1 MVGSSGFKVKMTK
14 ITEAKFSNSS
24 TKSLVLGLSGSP
36 ARWGR
41 LFSNHQ
47 IRWGRNNPVALLEQ
61 GCLQKPGA
69 NWALRFGPGR
79 RGIQSQSSESCIPAN
94 AWYGSRRFAGL
105 LAWSWCPCVIHLLPG
120 FQYFGE
126 YLLGVGFLGMA
137 ENGTLPKQSASPN
150 PLSFL
155 TFPNL
160 RLWSCEEDM
169 CCWTKTTSLGQLR

>member
-1 MVGSSGFKVKMTK
+1 MEMTK

-47 IRWGRNNPVALLEQ
+47 IKWGRNNPVALLEQ

-150 PLSFL
+150 PLSFF